1 MNTLDFII
9 LIPVAAGF
17 ITGLFRGLIKEVISI
32 AVIIF
37 GIYLAKLLAPIA
49 TSLIIEWFEIS
60 PRGGQALGFVAVF
73 SIIAILLTLL
83 GRMLQGVIQLL
94 SLGFLNSIVGG
105 IFGGLK
111 IALIFSIIFNILQ
124 GIDHKLSIIDAEL
137 REESILYA
145 PVKGLAPELWDE
157 IIDKDQQDVES
168 ATHERSA

>member
-1 MNTLDFII
+1 
-9 LIPVAAGF
+9 
-17 ITGLFRGLIKEVISI
+17 
-32 AVIIF
+32 
-37 GIYLAKLLAPIA
+37 
-49 TSLIIEWFEIS
+49 
-60 PRGGQALGFVAVF
+60 
-73 SIIAILLTLL
+73 
-83 GRMLQGVIQLL
+83 MLQGVIQLL